1 MKIMSYEIPIYCW
14 QLKRPG
20 TGAAHNFRVPLYLV
34 TNLFRA
40 AGGCWLGLGGSL
52 CPLVPQ
58 GRCGGLLG
66 TRTWGPGIW
75 MFPLRRAQHLALRR
89 FQIASKMSAQQRHLS
104 KNKER
109 ASFFSLHLHTMRRL
123 PRKTSKIPRPSKSDA
138 EMLWDI
144 VLLSLS
150 IFFISLSIS
159 LFLNQSLSF
168 LFLFFLFSLSP
179 SPLFVFFFFLSFFVL
194 ILLPKI
200 TF

>member
-40 AGGCWLGLGGSL
+40 AGGCRLGLGGPL
-52 CPLVPQ
+52 CPSVPQ

-75 MFPLRRAQHLALRR
+75 MSPLRRAQHLALRR

-109 ASFFSLHLHTMRRL
+109 ASF
-123 PRKTSKIPRPSKSDA
+123 
-138 EMLWDI
+138 
-144 VLLSLS
+144 LSLS
-150 IFFISLSIS
+150 TSRRCKPLAGKLEGHPRKCKKKRHLAISQNIIS
-159 LFLNQSLSF
+159 RQIVTALFLHLGLLS
-168 LFLFFLFSLSP
+168 S
-179 SPLFVFFFFLSFFVL
+179 
-194 ILLPKI
+194 
-200 TF
+200 

>member
-104 KNKER
+104 KNKGR
-109 ASFFSLHLHTMRRL
+109 ASF
-123 PRKTSKIPRPSKSDA
+123 
-138 EMLWDI
+138 
-144 VLLSLS
+144 LSLS
-150 IFFISLSIS
+150 TSVQWEGFPGRHRRSLGPPSLMLKCSEIS
-159 LFLNQSLSF
+159 FSF
-168 LFLFFLFSLSP
+168 LFLSSLFLFL
-179 SPLFVFFFFLSFFVL
+179 FLSFWINPFL
-194 ILLPKI
+194 FCFFSFSFLYLPLL
-200 TF
+200 